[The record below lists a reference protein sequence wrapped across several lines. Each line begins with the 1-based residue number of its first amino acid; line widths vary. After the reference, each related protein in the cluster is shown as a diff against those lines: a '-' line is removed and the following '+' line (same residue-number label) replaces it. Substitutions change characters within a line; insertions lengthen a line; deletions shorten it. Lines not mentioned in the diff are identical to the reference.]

1 MIDMYEVVQWLFL
14 MLRCLLQTNVIQKT
28 FKHEWNYLEL
38 AHPKTD
44 FTGISELV
52 EVEAEVSG

>member
-1 MIDMYEVVQWLFL
+1 
-14 MLRCLLQTNVIQKT
+14 MLRCLLQTNVIKKT
-28 FKHEWNYLEL
+28 NKNVLRNKKNKLEWNSFEL